1 MNWMEIDKILHSMI
15 SIYSDKELLYSDV
28 KKKFK
33 WTDSQVEAAVGPLLR
48 YSNLKKVEEIKPKA
62 KPKPKARKAK
72 RK

>member
-33 WTDSQVEAAVGPLLR
+33 WTDSQVEAAVGPLL
-48 YSNLKKVEEIKPKA
+48 
-62 KPKPKARKAK
+62 
-72 RK
+72 

>member
-48 YSNLKKVEEIKPKA
+48 YGDLKKVEEIKPKTN
-62 KPKPKARKAK
+62 PKK
-72 RK
+72 RKTKRK